1 MKTKVENG
9 QQYIQYP
16 NSNQWSLL
24 FTLDDGQKITI
35 RMLADKLSCNF
46 PCARLRLRRSSD
58 PKLVF
63 KPILRT
69 RKKRQDGGGSTKKGV
84 FAFDPN
90 TWYVDPLVKLMLK

>member
-1 MKTKVENG
+1 MIIKIENG

-24 FTLDDGQKITI
+24 YTLSDGQKITV

-46 PCARLRLRRSSD
+46 PCARARLRRSSN

-69 RKKRQDGGGSTKKGV
+69 RKKRHDGGGSTKKGN

-90 TWYVDPLVKLMLK
+90 TWFEDPLVKLMLK